1 MKQHDPM
8 IAAIVQEV
16 IERLQPHLSSPA
28 LVRTRASSSDG
39 VFATVDEAV
48 KAAAA
53 AHSHLAAMSLEK
65 RGQIID
71 LIRQTCYDKAE
82 EWGRLELDETQIGRL
97 DHKIEK
103 LKVIRNVLGVE
114 ALKTEARSDTS
125 GVCIIEYAPFGV
137 IGLVLPATHS
147 IPTMASN
154 AINVIAGGNT
164 AVFSPHP
171 AAARCAIHAIQVL
184 NEEIERQFTIR
195 DLICTVQSPSV
206 ESANALFNHPEV
218 SLICVTGGPAVVK
231 AAMQAG
237 KRVIAAGPGN
247 PPVVVDATADL
258 DNAARSIIEGGG
270 FDNNLLCIGEKEVF
284 VLAGVAEAFMSA
296 MKRAGAVQLNVSQIE
311 KLTQTVFTFEQGKG
325 SGCGRAHV
333 RREYVGKD
341 AAVLA
346 EIVGLRVPP
355 KTELLFGE
363 TAEEHAF
370 VQEEQMMP
378 FVPVV
383 KVASID
389 EAIRA
394 AVKAEHGYRHTAI
407 IHSQNLAN
415 ITKMAKAMNTTLF
428 VVNAPCTASLG
439 SNGPGYLSYSIATPT
454 GEGVTTPLTFLR
466 QRQLTVGQALHLVLP
481 CLLHG

>member
-1 MKQHDPM
+1 MKQQDPM

-16 IERLQPHLSSPA
+16 LERLQPHLSSPPP
-28 LVRTRASSSDG
+28 TKPSIPSSGG
-39 VFATVDEAV
+39 VFASVDEAV

-53 AHSHLAAMSLEK
+53 AQYPLAAMSLEN
-65 RGQIID
+65 RGQIIE
-71 LIRQTCYDKAE
+71 LIRETCHDKAE
-82 EWGRLELDETQIGRL
+82 EWGRMELEETGIGRL

-103 LKVIRNVLGVE
+103 LRVIRQVLGVE
-114 ALKTEARSDTS
+114 ALKTEARSDSS

-171 AAARCAIHAIQVL
+171 AAAKCAIHALKVL
-184 NEEIERQFTIR
+184 NGEIERR
-195 DLICTVQSPSV
+195 LAARNLLCTVQSPSI
-206 ESANALFNHPEV
+206 ESANALFNHSEV
-218 SLICVTGGPAVVK
+218 ALICVTGGPAVVK

-247 PPVVVDATADL
+247 PPVVVDETADL
-258 DNAARSIIEGGG
+258 ENAARCIIEGGG

-284 VLAGVAEAFMSA
+284 VVASVADAFVLA
-296 MKRAGAVQLNVSQIE
+296 MKRAGAVQLNAAQIE

-325 SGCGRAHV
+325 SGCARAHV
-333 RREYVGKD
+333 RREYIGKD
-341 AAVLA
+341 AATLA
-346 EIVGLRVPP
+346 EIVGLRLPSN
-355 KTELLFGE
+355 TDLLFGE
-363 TAEEHAF
+363 TAEEHTF

-383 KVASID
+383 RLSSID

-407 IHSQNLAN
+407 IHSQNLSN

-439 SNGPGYLSYSIATPT
+439 SKGPGYLSYSIATPT

-466 QRQLTVGQALHLVLP
+466 QRQLTVGQALHIV
-481 CLLHG
+481 

>member
-8 IAAIVQEV
+8 IAAIVEEV
-16 IERLQPHLSSPA
+16 LERLQPQLSSPSV
-28 LVRTRASSSDG
+28 LKTPEGSGDG
-39 VFATVDEAV
+39 VFATIDEAV
-48 KAAAA
+48 RAATTAQE
-53 AHSHLAAMSLEK
+53 HLAGMGLEE
-65 RGQIID
+65 RGKVIE
-71 LIRQTCYDKAE
+71 LIRQLCSEKAG
-82 EWGRLELDETQIGRL
+82 EWGRMELEETRIGRL

-114 ALKTEARSDTS
+114 ALKTEARSDSS

-137 IGLVLPATHS
+137 IGMVLPATHS
-147 IPTMASN
+147 VPTMASN

-171 AAARCAIHAIQVL
+171 AAAKCTIYALKVL
-184 NEEIERQFTIR
+184 NREIERHLGLR
-195 DLICTVQSPSV
+195 NLMCTVHTPSI
-206 ESANALFNHPEV
+206 ETANALFNHPDIE
-218 SLICVTGGPAVVK
+218 LICVTGGPAVVK

-247 PPVVVDATADL
+247 PPVVVDETADF
-258 DNAARSIIEGGG
+258 DNAAKSIIEGGG

-284 VLAGVAEAFMSA
+284 VVASAAEAFIAA
-296 MKRAGAVQLNVSQIE
+296 MKRAGAVQLNSTQIE
-311 KLTQTVFTFEQGKG
+311 QLTRTAFTFEQGKG
-325 SGCGRAHV
+325 VGCARAHV
-333 RREYVGKD
+333 NREHVGKD

-346 EIVGLRVPP
+346 ELVGLRVPP
-355 KTELLFGE
+355 RTELLFGE
-363 TAEEHAF
+363 TPEDHPF

-383 KVASID
+383 RVPTID
-389 EAIRA
+389 DAIRA
-394 AVKAEHGYRHTAI
+394 AVKAERGYRHTAI

-415 ITKMAKAMNTTLF
+415 ITKMGKAMNTTLF

-439 SNGPGYLSYSIATPT
+439 ANGPGYLSYSIATPT

-466 QRQLTVGQALHLVLP
+466 QRQLTVGRALRLI
-481 CLLHG
+481 